1 MMVNMTNFPARLAPG
16 KTGGNIHVLAL
27 MRLTIILLTV
37 AVAATSVTAAESLSY
52 NRDIRPIL
60 SENCFACHG
69 PDKASRKA
77 KLRLDV
83 REVAVDKEAIVPG
96 DSEASEL
103 VFLIN
108 SDDED
113 EIMPPPE
120 SHNRLTAKE
129 KMLLARWIE
138 EGAVYEPHWA
148 YIKPQRHA
156 VPEMGEKN
164 PIDNFILARLK
175 PEGLSISPAA
185 DPATLARRMSLDLTG
200 LPPFASGLKDP
211 AADLEK
217 LLASPHF
224 GERMA
229 IHWLDLARYAD
240 TNGYHNDVVRDVTPY
255 RDYVID
261 AFNNNKP
268 YDEFII
274 QQLAGDLKKD
284 RTTED
289 RVASTFNRLNQI
301 SGEGGIQDL
310 EYIAKYYAERVRSTS
325 VAFLGSTMGC
335 AECHDHKF
343 DPFTA
348 KDFYSM
354 QAFFADIYEK
364 GAFNGDGKYNEGAD
378 IKNHPDMFVSRWGPA
393 LKLPEPGQQEAVE
406 KLEAQ
411 IKSLDAKFNK
421 TTPELEK
428 GFEKWLADVRKERA
442 ESDNKNPSLSK
453 AVARAF
459 DRSKGKEPDAKQ
471 KKVLLDHYRTT
482 IPELKE
488 IHAKLNK
495 LRGEEKKLNDQ
506 IRTTLPS
513 VSTNPRVVRL
523 LPRGDWTNKSG
534 EIVQAA
540 VPEFL
545 TEAVPAPKPEKPRER
560 LTRMDL
566 AKWIAT
572 EENPL
577 TARAYVNRVW
587 SLFFG
592 EGLSRDLQD
601 LGNQGQWPTHPAL
614 LDWLAVE
621 FVESGWDVKHLIK
634 TIVTSKAYQQSSNVS
649 SDLMKLDPYNVF
661 YARQNPRRLPAEFV
675 RDNALAVSGLLN
687 AKLGGGSA
695 RPYQPAGY
703 YAQMNFPK
711 RTYSHDKNDNQYRR
725 GLYMHW
731 QRSFL
736 HPMLAAFDAPA
747 REECTAARS
756 SSNTPLQALN
766 LLNDPTFVEAARV
779 LAEDLMKDEKPLSD
793 RLDVA
798 FRRILSR
805 ACSEEEGA
813 FLTNLYEKQLKRYR
827 ESPEDATKLLGIGL
841 KPAKDAKDPAALAA
855 MTAVCRALL
864 NLHETITRY

>member
-1 MMVNMTNFPARLAPG
+1 MRLA
-16 KTGGNIHVLAL
+16 L
-27 MRLTIILLTV
+27 ILLTV
-37 AVAATSVTAAESLSY
+37 TGAATSVRAAEQLSY

-69 PDKASRKA
+69 PDKASREA
-77 KLRLDV
+77 KLRLDF
-83 REVAVDKEAIVPG
+83 REVAVDKEAIIPG
-96 DSEASEL
+96 DSEGSEL

-108 SDDED
+108 SDDDD

-120 SHNRLTAKE
+120 SHNRLTARE
-129 KMLLARWIE
+129 KKLLARWIE

-148 YIKPQRHA
+148 YIKPQRPA

-200 LPPFASGLKDP
+200 LPPFTSGAKDP
-211 AADLEK
+211 AADLGK

-229 IHWLDLARYAD
+229 VHWLDLARYAD

-284 RTTED
+284 CTTED

-393 LKLPEPGQQEAVE
+393 LKLPEPGQQEALAN
-406 KLEAQ
+406 LEAQ
-411 IKSLDAKFNK
+411 IKPLDAKFNK

-428 GFEKWLADVRKERA
+428 GFEKWIADVHKERA
-442 ESDNKNPSLSK
+442 ESDNKKPDLPHG
-453 AVARAF
+453 VARAF
-459 DRSKGKEPDAKQ
+459 ETSKGKEPDANQ

-495 LRGEEKKLNDQ
+495 LRAEEKKLNDQ

-523 LPRGDWTNKSG
+523 LPRGDWTNNSG

-545 TEAVPAPKPEKPRER
+545 TEAVPAPEPEKPGER

-621 FVESGWDVKHLIK
+621 FVESGWDVKHLLRMI
-634 TIVTSKAYQQSSNVS
+634 ITSKSYQQSSNP
-649 SDLMKLDPYNVF
+649 SDELMERDPYNTL

-687 AKLGGGSA
+687 LKLGGRTA

-779 LAEDLMKDEKPLSD
+779 LAEDLMKDEKPLTD

-841 KPAKDAKDPAALAA
+841 KPAKDAKDSAELAA

>member
-1 MMVNMTNFPARLAPG
+1 
-16 KTGGNIHVLAL
+16 
-27 MRLTIILLTV
+27 MRFSLILLF
-37 AVAATSVTAAESLSY
+37 AALVQIANAEPISY

-60 SENCFACHG
+60 AENCFACHG
-69 PDKASRKA
+69 PDKASREA
-77 KLRLDV
+77 RLRLDL
-83 REVAVDKEAIVPG
+83 REVAIDKKAFVPG
-96 DSEASEL
+96 DAEDSEL
-103 VFLIN
+103 VYLIN
-108 SDDED
+108 TDDEGD
-113 EIMPPPE
+113 IMPPPE
-120 SHNRLTAKE
+120 SHKSLSPKQ
-129 KMLLARWIE
+129 KKLLAQWIE

-148 YIKPQRHA
+148 YLKPVRPA
-156 VPEMGEKN
+156 VPAMGEKH
-164 PIDNFILARLK
+164 PVDNFMSEALKDKGLTLSPPADRDTLSRRL
-175 PEGLSISPAA
+175 
-185 DPATLARRMSLDLTG
+185 SLDLTG
-200 LPPFASGLKDP
+200 LPPVTTGAKDGAMDIDMLMASQ
-211 AADLEK
+211 
-217 LLASPHF
+217 HY

-229 IHWLDLARYAD
+229 VHWLDLARYAD
-240 TNGYHNDVVRDVTPY
+240 TIGYHNDVERDVTPY

-301 SGEGGIQDL
+301 SAEGGIQDL

-348 KDFYSM
+348 KDFYAM

-364 GAFNGDGKYNEGAD
+364 GAFNGNGKYNEGAD
-378 IKNHPDMFVSRWGPA
+378 IRNHPDMFVSRWGPA
-393 LKLPEPGQQEAVE
+393 MKLPEPDQVKALA
-406 KLEAQ
+406 KLEEQ
-411 IKSLDAKFNK
+411 IMPLDARFNT
-421 TTPELEK
+421 TTPEMEK
-428 GFEKWLADVRKERA
+428 GFAKWISEVSKERT
-442 ESDNKNPSLSK
+442 ESEGKKPSLPK
-453 AVARAF
+453 PVATAF
-459 DRSKGKEPDAKQ
+459 DRSKGKEPDANQ
-471 KKVLLDHYRTT
+471 KKILLDHYRTT
-482 IPELKE
+482 VPELKE
-488 IHAKLNK
+488 VYAELNR
-495 LRGEEKKLNDQ
+495 LRAEEKKVNAQ

-523 LPRGDWTNKSG
+523 LPRGDWTDNSG

-545 TEAVPAPKPEKPRER
+545 TGAVPAPKPEKQGAR
-560 LTRMDL
+560 LTRLDL

-587 SLFFG
+587 ALFFG

-614 LDWLAVE
+614 LDWLSVE
-621 FVESGWDVKHLIK
+621 FVESGWDVKHLVK
-634 TIVTSKAYQQSSNVS
+634 TIVTSKTYQQSSNVS

-711 RTYSHDKNDNQYRR
+711 RTYSHDTDENQYRR

-779 LAEDLMKDEKPLSD
+779 LAEDLMKDEKSLTD
-793 RLDVA
+793 RLDLA

-805 ACSEEEGA
+805 VCSEEERA
-813 FLTNLYEKQLKRYR
+813 ILINLHEKQLKRYR

-841 KPAKDAKDPAALAA
+841 KPSPAAQDPAELAA

>member
-1 MMVNMTNFPARLAPG
+1 
-16 KTGGNIHVLAL
+16 
-27 MRLTIILLTV
+27 
-37 AVAATSVTAAESLSY
+37 
-52 NRDIRPIL
+52 
-60 SENCFACHG
+60 
-69 PDKASRKA
+69 
-77 KLRLDV
+77 
-83 REVAVDKEAIVPG
+83 
-96 DSEASEL
+96 
-103 VFLIN
+103 
-108 SDDED
+108 
-113 EIMPPPE
+113 
-120 SHNRLTAKE
+120 
-129 KMLLARWIE
+129 
-138 EGAVYEPHWA
+138 
-148 YIKPQRHA
+148 
-156 VPEMGEKN
+156 
-164 PIDNFILARLK
+164 
-175 PEGLSISPAA
+175 
-185 DPATLARRMSLDLTG
+185 
-200 LPPFASGLKDP
+200 
-211 AADLEK
+211 
-217 LLASPHF
+217 
-224 GERMA
+224 
-229 IHWLDLARYAD
+229 
-240 TNGYHNDVVRDVTPY
+240 
-255 RDYVID
+255 
-261 AFNNNKP
+261 
-268 YDEFII
+268 
-274 QQLAGDLKKD
+274 
-284 RTTED
+284 
-289 RVASTFNRLNQI
+289 
-301 SGEGGIQDL
+301 
-310 EYIAKYYAERVRSTS
+310 
-325 VAFLGSTMGC
+325 
-335 AECHDHKF
+335 
-343 DPFTA
+343 
-348 KDFYSM
+348 
-354 QAFFADIYEK
+354 
-364 GAFNGDGKYNEGAD
+364 
-378 IKNHPDMFVSRWGPA
+378 MFVSRWGPA

-442 ESDNKNPSLSK
+442 ESDNKKPSLSK

-545 TEAVPAPKPEKPRER
+545 TEAVPAPKPEKPGER

>member
-1 MMVNMTNFPARLAPG
+1 MRFFL
-16 KTGGNIHVLAL
+16 IFLSSAL
-27 MRLTIILLTV
+27 V
-37 AVAATSVTAAESLSY
+37 QGADAEPLSY

-60 SENCFACHG
+60 AENCFACHG
-69 PDKASRKA
+69 PDKASREA
-77 KLRLDV
+77 KLRLDL
-83 REVAVDKEAIVPG
+83 REEAIDKEAFVPG
-96 DSEASEL
+96 DAEDSEL
-103 VFLIN
+103 VYLIN
-108 SDDED
+108 TDDED
-113 EIMPPPE
+113 DIMPPPE
-120 SHNRLTAKE
+120 SHKSLSPEQKR
-129 KMLLARWIE
+129 LLAQWIK
-138 EGAVYEPHWA
+138 EGAVYESHWA
-148 YIKPQRHA
+148 YIKPERPP
-156 VPEMGEKN
+156 VPNMGEQH
-164 PIDNFILARLK
+164 PVDNFMS
-175 PEGLSISPAA
+175 EGLKAEGLKLSPPA
-185 DPATLARRMSLDLTG
+185 DPDTLSRRLSLDLTG
-200 LPPFASGLKDP
+200 LPPVATGAKAGAKDI
-211 AADLEK
+211 DMLM
-217 LLASPHF
+217 ASPHY

-229 IHWLDLARYAD
+229 VHWLDLARYAD
-240 TNGYHNDVVRDVTPY
+240 TIGYHNDVERDVTPY

-289 RVASTFNRLNQI
+289 RVASTFNRLNRI
-301 SGEGGIQDL
+301 SAEGGIQDL
-310 EYIAKYYAERVRSTS
+310 EYTAKYYAERVRTTS

-378 IKNHPDMFVSRWGPA
+378 IKNHPDMFDSRWGPA

-406 KLEAQ
+406 KVEAQ
-411 IKSLDAKFNK
+411 IKPLDAKFNK

-442 ESDNKNPSLSK
+442 ESGNKKPSLSK
-453 AVARAF
+453 AVAHAF
-459 DRSKGKEPDAKQ
+459 DGSKGKEPDTNQ

-488 IHAKLNK
+488 MHAKLNK
-495 LRGEEKKLNDQ
+495 LRAEEKVLNGL

-513 VSTNPRVVRL
+513 VSTNPRVIRL

-545 TEAVPAPKPEKPRER
+545 TEAVPAPKPEKPGER

-621 FVESGWDVKHLIK
+621 FVESGWDVKHLVK

-687 AKLGGGSA
+687 AELGGGSA

-711 RTYSHDKNDNQYRR
+711 RTYSHDKDDNQYRR

-779 LAEDLMKDEKPLSD
+779 LAEDLMKGEKPLTD

-798 FRRILSR
+798 FQRILSR

-813 FLTNLYEKQLKRYR
+813 ILINLHEKQLKRYR
-827 ESPEDATKLLGIGL
+827 ESPEDASKLLGIGL
-841 KPAKDAKDPAALAA
+841 KPATDAKDPAELAA

-864 NLHETITRY
+864 TLHETITRY